1 MVDLNAG
8 TVKHPQSEQ
17 DGQTQTSSTHG
28 TRHGAGLVFCGFSVT
43 GLFIRM
49 TKIYDQKLLEVSLHG
64 KLRTVS
70 TTELFQLIA
79 DGYTPALTEQGCE
92 DLKRLMWL
100 ATQIFVQGDWFLQPR
115 STSPASPI
123 VKAGKPKAKR

>member
-1 MVDLNAG
+1 
-8 TVKHPQSEQ
+8 
-17 DGQTQTSSTHG
+17 
-28 TRHGAGLVFCGFSVT
+28 VFCGFSVT

-115 STSPASPI
+115 STGPALPI
-123 VKAGKPKAKR
+123 VKANKPTAKR